1 MAFGPK
7 EVEEERSAE
16 DGGSEDSGP
25 DVVGRN
31 ADIVVV
37 VLLSV
42 WVEAGKVVLRIE
54 VIY

>member
-1 MAFGPK
+1 MPFGPK

-16 DGGSEDSGP
+16 DGGGEDPGP

-31 ADIVVV
+31 PNVVVV

-42 WVEAGKVVLRIE
+42 WVEAGKVVL
-54 VIY
+54 